1 LTIRRFAA
9 LATLLA
15 GGCSPAT
22 EPLPTWTEPAAGIE
36 MVRLPAGRFIMGSPQ
51 GEPGREEQER
61 QHEVT
66 LTRPF
71 WIGRFEITQGQWQ
84 ALMGENSSRFG
95 GDPRLPVEQVNALEI
110 DRFLG
115 ALEAASPG
123 ERFRLPTEAEWE
135 YACRAG
141 AAGGPSPADWTTTD
155 EANYDG
161 RYVLPGQ
168 PRGEYRGRTT
178 AVGSFAAN
186 AWGLHDLLGNVWE
199 WTADEH
205 CPYPDGADGADGAE
219 RSVSDPLARCGAELR
234 VIRGGS
240 WYFGADSARCA
251 LRYTHRP
258 VDRGPSLGLRVV
270 REDPAARGA
279 AGPPTRGEP

>member
-22 EPLPTWTEPAAGIE
+22 EPLPTWTEPATGIE
-36 MVRLPAGRFIMGSPQ
+36 LV
-51 GEPGREEQER
+51 
-61 QHEVT
+61 H
-66 LTRPF
+66 
-71 WIGRFEITQGQWQ
+71 
-84 ALMGENSSRFG
+84 
-95 GDPRLPVEQVNALEI
+95 ALEV
-110 DRFLG
+110 DRFLR
-115 ALEAASPG
+115 ALDAASPG

-141 AAGGPSPADWTTTD
+141 EAGGPSPADWTTTD

-161 RYVLPGQ
+161 RFVLPGQ

-205 CPYPDGADGADGAE
+205 CRYPDG
-219 RSVSDPLARCGAELR
+219 SVSDPLARCGA
-234 VIRGGS
+234 
-240 WYFGADSARCA
+240 
-251 LRYTHRP
+251 
-258 VDRGPSLGLRVV
+258 
-270 REDPAARGA
+270 
-279 AGPPTRGEP
+279 AGPPSRGEP